1 MDHLF
6 NGSYPEYGSNT
17 TSLDDVRVGRY
28 TLDEMYSIYRP
39 SITAINK
46 YVTPALYVIGFPGNL
61 LSFLVWI
68 RPRMR
73 HSSGCY
79 LAALAMTD
87 LVFLTLHVCFE
98 LQFTWR
104 AIDWL
109 SLPGVCEL
117 FPMFFLAAQHLSPL
131 LVLAFT
137 VERYISI
144 CHPFKKDVYCTTS
157 RAYHIILSLMGFSL
171 LLNSIQAYFWSHSS
185 GAHNTC
191 ELRTEVLTTIPGYS
205 ASFWD
210 VYSWSAETLIFLVS
224 PLLIVVFNSLVI
236 AEQRRVTARERELTS
251 SIIRSGKKSRPKSAA
266 PSATTI
272 MLLVVSFY
280 LIFTTLPVTVSY
292 VLYSSFPAGNTSM
305 ADEDVLSDRTWQTY
319 FDYWMAKVIIQE
331 FGMSHFACNVIIYL
345 CTGRIF
351 RAELRKL
358 LCGRHS
364 NRGFSSSSSRR
375 TLSQVSRDL
384 TTIRTNADEDKGRQ
398 RTKSDRGR
406 IPSVD

>member
-1 MDHLF
+1 MLINSSETSNWNSQLNQMSTVDDIF
-6 NGSYPEYGSNT
+6 NRSFRNFAGNT
-17 TSLDDVRVGRY
+17 TTSIDDIRVGRF
-28 TLDEMYSIYRP
+28 TLDELYAIYRP

-46 YVTPALYVIGFPGNL
+46 YVTPALYVVGFPGNL
-61 LSFLVWI
+61 VSFLIWI

-87 LVFLTLHVCFE
+87 LLFLTLHVCFE

-109 SLPGVCEL
+109 SYPGVCEL

-144 CHPFKKDVYCTTS
+144 CHPFKKDVFCTTS
-157 RAYHIILSLMGFSL
+157 RAYHIILSMMAFSL

-185 GAHNTC
+185 GTHNTC
-191 ELRTEVLTTIPGYS
+191 ELRSEVLTTIPGYS

-210 VYSWSAETLIFLVS
+210 VYSWTAETLIFLVS

-236 AEQRRVTARERELTS
+236 AEQRKVTARERELTS
-251 SIIRSGKKSRPKSAA
+251 SIIRSGKSRPKSAA

-292 VLYSSFPAGNTSM
+292 VLYNSFPAGNTSM
-305 ADEDVLSDRTWQTY
+305 ADTEVLTDRTWQTY

-331 FGMSHFACNVIIYL
+331 FGMSHFACNIIIYL

-351 RAELRKL
+351 RSELRKL
-358 LCGRHS
+358 LCGRRS
-364 NRGFSSSSSRR
+364 KRGFSSRR
-375 TLSQVSRDL
+375 TVSQVSRDL
-384 TTIRTNADEDKGRQ
+384 TTIRA
-398 RTKSDRGR
+398 
-406 IPSVD
+406 